1 MKYLN
6 YYNSLY
12 ENVSSLTSYNN
23 WSIDYNDENH
33 DLNIRLIQRSNIR
46 DTNIFSKLV
55 EKIINKSIESNL
67 DGEYSFVFPQFN
79 FLQVIANIDNNNKDI
94 FIITFLSRTMETKN
108 INDKIIMNKI
118 HNINEELKN
127 IIYDDSI
134 DFLKSMIFWDGDKW
148 DISSKIEFIYNKR
161 YGKKIPKDIFNI
173 FLKIPNIFNTDK
185 KYKNISSKE
194 EVSLAIDDILN
205 SQENQNGFEL
215 ISTFEKYF
223 S

>member
-173 FLKIPNIFNTDK
+173 FLKK
-185 KYKNISSKE
+185 ISEIIQTGSY
-194 EVSLAIDDILN
+194 
-205 SQENQNGFEL
+205 QQR
-215 ISTFEKYF
+215 
-223 S
+223 